1 MKSKIIV
8 SLSLQT
14 FEKPLFSSQ
23 IYYFFVLEKGFY
35 GDQERVIDNTQQ
47 WVCVLILVAQ
57 KYLICPVLVVV
68 VQSVRK
74 SWEMIVKMHQV
85 TLPLQSAKAVQKKL
99 TPLHSTAQLSFQS
112 YTGSSVLPQG
122 LAVREVLT

>member
-1 MKSKIIV
+1 MGVGTHSCGSEI
-8 SLSLQT
+8 SD
-14 FEKPLFSSQ
+14 LF
-23 IYYFFVLEKGFY
+23 
-35 GDQERVIDNTQQ
+35 
-47 WVCVLILVAQ
+47 
-57 KYLICPVLVVV
+57 VLVVV

-74 SWEMIVKMHQV
+74 SCDMIVKMHQV

-122 LAVREVLT
+122 LAVREVLTWAGNDRDDHLHGDGVGKLGHGFGAS